1 MAFDNVTAQTTREA
15 PSDPKKNTFI
25 APTLL
30 PKCCVCGLIRDQ
42 TGSFPD
48 HERWVTPQAYQ
59 KTYGGH
65 SADALL
71 THTYCPK
78 CLTQAMGTAS
88 QYLRTI
94 GTP

>member
-1 MAFDNVTAQTTREA
+1 MAFDNVIAQTTREA
-15 PSDPKKNTFI
+15 PSDPKRNTLI

-42 TGSFPD
+42 TGSSLD

-65 SADALL
+65 SADVLL